1 MAIVPTINTTR
12 LTNVSMQGT
21 PITHDRHL
29 GNTSWRE
36 RAFKTVKRL
45 HTHAK
50 KRNDNR
56 KQTSLLTLL
65 LSLNENAVKFFGHGA
80 GTSSPSVQQ
89 SLQRSALP
97 RLVLAGQAGAA
108 TRRVH
113 STRLSL
119 TEGARHAA
127 AAAGIPHPLR
137 AVLRQRLAQKQRP
150 GVARLASDHRPH
162 GAGEPNER
170 SQCGGDTKH
179 AGTGHSADL
188 SWSQRDGV

>member
-1 MAIVPTINTTR
+1 M
-12 LTNVSMQGT
+12 
-21 PITHDRHL
+21 
-29 GNTSWRE
+29 E
-36 RAFKTVKRL
+36 RARLQNRQKTA
-45 HTHAK
+45 HTHAQR
-50 KRNDNR
+50 RNNNR
-56 KQTSLLTLL
+56 KQASLLTLL

-80 GTSSPSVQQ
+80 GTYSPSLQQ
-89 SLQRSALP
+89 SLQRSAFP

-119 TEGARHAA
+119 TEGARRAA
-127 AAAGIPHPLR
+127 AAAGLPHPLR
-137 AVLRQRLAQKQRP
+137 AVLRQRLAQQQRP
-150 GVARLASDHRPH
+150 GIARLASDHRSH

-188 SWSQRDGV
+188 SWSQRDSV